1 MPSKYH
7 LLMME
12 SYFSHWKMITLDVHL
27 IFAFPGPDVCD
38 FIQKFHWW
46 IQFSR
51 WLHYRKCKVIIAFEH
66 PSTGF
71 GFELEDSKIYLV
83 TARWTENTWAFGREG
98 KQKGRN
104 HDLSDIP
111 LNWRWSCQ
119 KGVNKLKTNRLLPL
133 RPPHK
138 DGQQI
143 LVSRFSKGWLKR
155 LEGAQ
160 HKRGPRAVPE
170 WGWTACQLGAPPC
183 FHTQLQ
189 SSRIAEPGVHDLQI
203 FIREEG
209 VTAPRELEALR
220 KKKKRKKILKVCW
233 VSKEAHASCCSTE

>member
-1 MPSKYH
+1 MQSNYCFWTP
-7 LLMME
+7 
-12 SYFSHWKMITLDVHL
+12 
-27 IFAFPGPDVCD
+27 
-38 FIQKFHWW
+38 FHW
-46 IQFSR
+46 F
-51 WLHYRKCKVIIAFEH
+51 WLWTGRFKNVPCYSKVNREH
-66 PSTGF
+66 MGLWQGREAERLQSWPLRYP
-71 GFELEDSKIYLV
+71 FELGMKL
-83 TARWTENTWAFGREG
+83 
-98 KQKGRN
+98 
-104 HDLSDIP
+104 P
-111 LNWRWSCQ
+111 
-119 KGVNKLKTNRLLPL
+119 KGVNKPKTNRLLPL

-160 HKRGPRAVPE
+160 HKSGPRAVPE

-220 KKKKRKKILKVCW
+220 KKKRKKILKVCW